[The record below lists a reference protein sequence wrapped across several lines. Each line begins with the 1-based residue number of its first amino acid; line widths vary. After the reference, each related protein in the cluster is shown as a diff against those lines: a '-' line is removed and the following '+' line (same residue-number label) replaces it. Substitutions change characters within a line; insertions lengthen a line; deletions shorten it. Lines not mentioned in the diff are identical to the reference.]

1 MLAGAH
7 MSIAGGVFNAITR
20 GLDCGC
26 NTIQIFTKSNNQWK
40 AKVLTEEDVAK
51 FKQLREASQIAPVV
65 AHDSYLINL
74 GTQDDALYE
83 KSIDALFIELGRAE
97 ALELSYLVIH
107 PGAHVGA
114 GEKAG
119 LRRIAQGIKLLHK
132 RTKGYKVR
140 IALET
145 TAGQGTSLGYRFEQ
159 LAQLLDLIGDNDR
172 LAICLDTCHIFA
184 AGYDIRTPAAYKKTL
199 AELDDV
205 VGLDMVKLIHLNDSK
220 KGLGS
225 RVDRHQ
231 HIGRGE
237 IGSEGFRLLVNDS
250 RFARLP
256 MILETPKKKDG
267 DEWDLMNLGTIR
279 GLVKAGRG

>member
-7 MSIAGGVFNAITR
+7 MSIAGGVSNAITR
-20 GLDCGC
+20 GRDCSC
-26 NTIQIFTKSNNQWK
+26 DTIQIFTKSNNQWK
-40 AKVLTEEDVAK
+40 AKVLTEEEVAK
-51 FKQLREASQIAPVV
+51 FKQLREASRIAPVV

-83 KSIDALFIELGRAE
+83 KSVDALFIELGRAE
-97 ALELSYLVIH
+97 ALELAYLVMH

-250 RFARLP
+250 CFARLP
-256 MILETPKKKDG
+256 MILETPKEKDG